1 LEADEA
7 TKGGAEMF
15 ERFSGQAR
23 QVMALAEEE
32 ARSLDHNWLGT
43 EHLMLGLIREVDGGA
58 AKVLESLGVDLEA
71 ARQWVEEVIGRGE
84 HAPSGD
90 IQFTPRA
97 KKVLDLAS
105 GEALGSDYIGTEHI
119 LLGLVREVDGV
130 GAMVLSELGADQS
143 RVRLRVTR
151 LLREGWREP
160 RS

>member
-23 QVMALAEEE
+23 HAMALAEEE

-58 AKVLESLGVDLEA
+58 AKVLESVGVDLEA
-71 ARQWVEEVIGRGE
+71 ARRWVEEVIGRGE
-84 HAPSGD
+84 NAPSGD
-90 IQFTPRA
+90 LQLTPRA
-97 KKVLDLAS
+97 KKVLELAS
-105 GEALGSDYIGTEHI
+105 GQAAGYDYIGTEHI

-143 RVRLRVTR
+143 RVRLRVAR

-160 RS
+160 QS